1 MKLYSL
7 ALATIVAASATSCA
21 TTVPAPPKAT
31 CPSTSQDI
39 SLPAVVGFGSDV
51 FVATITAQ
59 DGREDGL
66 SGPAEIYKANVINS
80 LSGSENGSVRVGVG
94 STLIDG
100 KPCRYGIPLLEV
112 GKTYLLA
119 THNNMGSQ
127 VFLTPL
133 FAGSVTELSADDVK
147 RIGTPDEPAVV
158 KDMREAIKSPI
169 YPRI

>member
-1 MKLYSL
+1 MKLHSL
-7 ALATIVAASATSCA
+7 ALAATVAVWATSCA
-21 TTVPAPPKAT
+21 TTTPAPPKAT

-59 DGREDGL
+59 DASAEGM
-66 SGPAEIYKANVINS
+66 SGPAETYQAHVINS
-80 LSGSENGSVRVGVG
+80 LSGSANGSVRVGVP

-119 THNNMGSQ
+119 THNNNGPQ
-127 VFLTPL
+127 IFLTPL

-147 RIGTPDEPAVV
+147 RIGTPDEPAAV
-158 KDMREAIKSPI
+158 KDMREAVKSPI